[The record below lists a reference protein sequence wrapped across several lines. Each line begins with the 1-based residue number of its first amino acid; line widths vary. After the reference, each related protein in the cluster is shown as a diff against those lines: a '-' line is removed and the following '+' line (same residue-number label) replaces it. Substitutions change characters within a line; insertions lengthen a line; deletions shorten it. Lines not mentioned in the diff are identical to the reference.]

1 MGVVDKGDGK
11 VQYTTNSF
19 NEKQVTEMLNR
30 SKIGSMC
37 KRWISCGSST
47 CGIRM
52 NWITS
57 FLAVVLTWGFAI
69 ICLSNPNA
77 GSSFADGKKWVAQ
90 NFTWL
95 YILTQDVWCGFLI
108 YLCFSR
114 FAKIKLGKDNEVP
127 RFNDFT
133 WFSMLFTCGVAVGLY
148 VFGVAEPLYF
158 YRQPTSWLPGS
169 SYAHTKVSIDNDAN
183 RAQQAIFMAVYH
195 WGIHGWVPYILLALT
210 VGIVSFRWG
219 MPMTIR
225 SCFYPLLG
233 DHSLGLFGDM
243 IDALSIATT
252 TFGVC
257 TSLGLGVSQLSS
269 GLGFVKNIG
278 CDMAVNCAAAGGSW
292 SLDGYGKE
300 NCLSLPSGVTYDT
313 CSVSWQA
320 DAASKTNSYYTLIG
334 VITILATISV
344 ISGLD
349 RGIKTL
355 ALAAIT
361 CGFIVMIFVLYADNT
376 WYIFN
381 VMVQT
386 TGYYLQYV
394 IQVGFDCEA
403 FQQQAFEWQSG
414 GGKLWMAY
422 PIGERMAAA
431 GVAMTM
437 SSNNCG
443 SMVNPCKQGVITI
456 AAALAGSGTPAAKT
470 VTATLK
476 AFKMS
481 PDSISE
487 LKAKVDAFVA
497 AGISTNV
504 PCGSGWNTTHYDTWS
519 AWALNGAVDAPLNA
533 AVTGT
538 FPRCPETITTD
549 VMSWGQCEKFQASC
563 PIQQTY
569 YGDTN
574 KMFMDWWTIFY
585 WAWWITWAPF
595 VGFFVALISRGRT
608 VREVIIGGFIC
619 PTLYAIMWFS
629 VFGGLAIKMQRTA
642 EMALEVAP
650 DVMNGGI
657 TCSEHYSGG
666 VPITPKAKH
675 LAKAGYYMLTCMPKD
690 NQIYHIME
698 PYANVTGFLQFFLW
712 LGLVIYFLTSSDSG
726 SMTDDI
732 ISASGLSAERVPWWQ
747 KVFWCWTEGLVAI
760 ALVNTGGA
768 LRALQA
774 LSIVIGL
781 PYTVLLCMMVPS
793 LYRLVK
799 KEAGDED
806 IAKSYKFN
814 TQLGDIF
821 ELFSPK
827 CGSPC
832 SPGKHITTIALALVA
847 PFIAVMKIFKHMK
860 PEAPMQAMITGL
872 VAQCFHLA
880 WLIFMIVEWA
890 GGGRNSHNFAWLW
903 FTFFLCVVIFARV
916 EMRYKHEVWGS
927 VLDDI
932 FAGMFLWPI
941 ALAQMQMMAE
951 TDGKDK
957 PLYWKDADEL
967 IATMASVSDDGDS
980 AATGT
985 AKPSAAEV

>member
-1 MGVVDKGDGK
+1 
-11 VQYTTNSF
+11 
-19 NEKQVTEMLNR
+19 
-30 SKIGSMC
+30 
-37 KRWISCGSST
+37 
-47 CGIRM
+47 
-52 NWITS
+52 
-57 FLAVVLTWGFAI
+57 
-69 ICLSNPNA
+69 
-77 GSSFADGKKWVAQ
+77 
-90 NFTWL
+90 
-95 YILTQDVWCGFLI
+95 
-108 YLCFSR
+108 
-114 FAKIKLGKDNEVP
+114 
-127 RFNDFT
+127 
-133 WFSMLFTCGVAVGLY
+133 
-148 VFGVAEPLYF
+148 
-158 YRQPTSWLPGS
+158 
-169 SYAHTKVSIDNDAN
+169 
-183 RAQQAIFMAVYH
+183 
-195 WGIHGWVPYILLALT
+195 
-210 VGIVSFRWG
+210 
-219 MPMTIR
+219 
-225 SCFYPLLG
+225 
-233 DHSLGLFGDM
+233 M

-278 CDMAVNCAAAGGSW
+278 CDVGANCVAAGGTW
-292 SLDGYGKE
+292 SLDGFGKE
-300 NCLSLPSGVTYDT
+300 NCLGGVTYDT

-320 DAASKTNSYYTLIG
+320 SAQAKTDSYYTLIG
-334 VITILATISV
+334 VITILATVSV

-361 CGFIVMIFVLYADNT
+361 CGFIVMIFVMYADNT
-376 WYIFN
+376 WYLLN

-403 FQQQAFEWQSG
+403 FQQQSFEWQSG
-414 GGKLWMAY
+414 GGKLWMAH
-422 PIGERMAAA
+422 PISERMATA

-437 SSNNCG
+437 SSSNCG
-443 SMVNPCKQGVITI
+443 SMVNPCKQGLIM
-456 AAALAGSGTPAAKT
+456 AAGTALLG
-470 VTATLK
+470 TATPLSATATALLK
-476 AFKMS
+476 SFKMS
-481 PDSISE
+481 PVSLGH
-487 LKAKVDAFVA
+487 LKTTGDALVA
-497 AGISTNV
+497 AGVNLRGI
-504 PCGSGWNTTHYDTWS
+504 PCGSGWNTTHYDAWS
-519 AWALNGAVDAPLNA
+519 AWALRGSVDTALPA
-533 AVTGT
+533 AVTGAT
-538 FPRCPETITTD
+538 FPRCPETITKD
-549 VMSWGQCEKFQASC
+549 VMTWGQCEKFQASC

-608 VREVIIGGFIC
+608 IREVIVGGFIC

-642 EMALEVAP
+642 EMALEVEP

-675 LAKAGYYMLTCMPKD
+675 LARAGYYMLTCMPKD

-698 PYANVTGFLQFFLW
+698 PYANATGFLQFFLW

-768 LRALQA
+768 LKALQA

-781 PYTVLLCMMVPS
+781 PYTILLCMMVPS

-799 KEAGDED
+799 KEVGDED
-806 IAKSYKFN
+806 IATSYKFN

-832 SPGKHITTIALALVA
+832 SPGKHVTSILLGLVFPFLAV
-847 PFIAVMKIFKHMK
+847 FKVFKHLK
-860 PEAPMQAMITGL
+860 PEAPTQAMLIGL
-872 VAQCFHLA
+872 TAQCFHLA

-890 GGGRNSHNFAWLW
+890 NGGRNAHNMAWLW
-903 FTFFLCVVIFARV
+903 FTFFLCVVTFARV
-916 EMRYKHEVWGS
+916 EMRYKHKVWGS
-927 VLDDI
+927 VFDDI
-932 FAGMFLWPI
+932 FAAMFLWPI
-941 ALAQMQMMAE
+941 ALAQLQMMAE
-951 TDGKDK
+951 TDGQDK

-967 IATMASVSDDGDS
+967 IATMQSVADDAGE
-980 AATGT
+980 APV
-985 AKPSAAEV
+985 KPSAAEV